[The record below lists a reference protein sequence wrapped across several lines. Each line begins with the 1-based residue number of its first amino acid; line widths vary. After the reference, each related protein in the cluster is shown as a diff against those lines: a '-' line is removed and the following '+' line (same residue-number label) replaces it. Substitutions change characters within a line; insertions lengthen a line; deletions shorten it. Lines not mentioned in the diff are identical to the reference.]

1 MFYKSY
7 TWLYG
12 KYLYFQM
19 TMQIILNFALL
30 MGINKTRMI
39 VDDKTSYT

>member
-1 MFYKSY
+1 MF
-7 TWLYG
+7 WLYD

-30 MGINKTRMI
+30 MGINKTSMI
-39 VDDKTSYT
+39 VDDKTLYT